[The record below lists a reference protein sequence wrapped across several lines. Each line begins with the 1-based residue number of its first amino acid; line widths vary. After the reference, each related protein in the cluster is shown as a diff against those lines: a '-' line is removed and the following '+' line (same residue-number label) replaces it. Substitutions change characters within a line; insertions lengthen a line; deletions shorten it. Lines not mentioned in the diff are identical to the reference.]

1 MSGHSKWSTIKHKK
15 ARVDQ
20 ARGKL
25 FSKLIKEIT
34 VASRQ
39 GGGDPDGNPRLRLAV
54 DKAKAA
60 NLPSD
65 NLERAIKRG
74 TGDLDGVTYEERTYE
89 GYGPDGVAFVVEC
102 LTDNTNRTVAEIRNI
117 FSKCGG
123 NLGTDGSV
131 AWMFDLKGQ
140 ISIQAEGNDEDE
152 LMMEALEAGADD
164 VEDDGESFTIS
175 TQPSAFDG
183 VKAALEAA
191 GYELDSA
198 EVTKVPQTT
207 KVVQG
212 ASGKQVVRLWEMLDD
227 HDDVQNVHHNLE
239 FDAALME
246 D

>member
-15 ARVDQ
+15 ARTDA

-34 VASRQ
+34 VAAR

-60 NLPSD
+60 NLPSA

-74 TGDLDGVTYEERTYE
+74 SGELEGVTYEERTYE

-117 FSKCGG
+117 FGKNGG

-131 AWMFDLKGQ
+131 SWMFDLKGQ
-140 ISIQAEGNDEDE
+140 ISIPAEGVDEDE

-164 VEDDGESFTIS
+164 VENDGESFSVS
-175 TQPSAFDG
+175 TEPATF
-183 VKAALEAA
+183 AAVRDALVAA
-191 GYELDSA
+191 GFTLESA

-207 KVVQG
+207 QNALG
-212 ASGKQVVRLWEMLDD
+212 ANGKAVIRLWEALDD

-239 FDAALME
+239 FDAALM
-246 D
+246 DD